1 MVTILA
7 VDLLLIP
14 EEPGL
19 GLLWLLLP
27 LDSCA
32 ELDGLTGLELKRVD
46 FWGMN
51 FIGFIIG
58 RIGEGFVKRTMEFIY
73 LKVHVASTCIVLC
86 LFFFKQVLLFLLCF
100 SYIPYNT

>member
-1 MVTILA
+1 M
-7 VDLLLIP
+7 LIP

-32 ELDGLTGLELKRVD
+32 ELDGLTGLELKVVD

-58 RIGEGFVKRTMEFIY
+58 RIGEGFVKRTMDFIY
-73 LKVHVASTCIVLC
+73 LNVHVASICIVK
-86 LFFFKQVLLFLLCF
+86 FFFKQVL
-100 SYIPYNT
+100 